1 MLPLTTNP
9 RVVRLKFSREGWPD
23 DPYVEQPS
31 MKTTSAFLALA
42 LCFAGGAVECA
53 GQSPEAKCPVVI
65 DQLML
70 SYNHEGGRSVP
81 QLKVWFENQAGKQV
95 STVTFSLSVLDSGG
109 YRRPYPHSLKS
120 HASLDSGKKKESAW
134 ELTAESVDIHG
145 TGETVAVTK
154 IEFADAS
161 TWTDDGSESCALTV
175 DFHPK

>member
-1 MLPLTTNP
+1 
-9 RVVRLKFSREGWPD
+9 
-23 DPYVEQPS
+23 
-31 MKTTSAFLALA
+31 
-42 LCFAGGAVECA
+42 
-53 GQSPEAKCPVVI
+53 
-65 DQLML
+65 
-70 SYNHEGGRSVP
+70 
-81 QLKVWFENQAGKQV
+81 VWFENQAGKQV